1 MAILQGTTIS
11 GSIARTSDTVTIS
24 SNTAS
29 INFSNNDNFIINAGS
44 DFKFDWTVGSGN
56 IGQSGTIIIN
66 NTADSTPDTLP
77 SITKTPDGAEILFV
91 TASGTTSVLS
101 YYVAA
106 TDKVLVSYIG
116 NFA

>member
-1 MAILQGTTIS
+1 MAILQATTLT
-11 GSIARTSDTVTIS
+11 GSLMRTSDTVTIS

-44 DFKFDWTVGSGN
+44 DFKFDWTVSTDN

-66 NTADSTPDTLP
+66 NTSNSTPDVLP
-77 SITKTPDGAEILFV
+77 DITKTPDGAEILFV
-91 TASGTTSVLS
+91 TGSGTTSVIS

>member
-1 MAILQGTTIS
+1 MAILQGTTIT
-11 GSIARTSDTVTIS
+11 GSLMRTSDTVTIS

-29 INFSNNDNFIINAGS
+29 INFSDNDNFVINAGS
-44 DFKFDWTVGSGN
+44 NFKFDWVVTGSN
-56 IGQSGTIIIN
+56 VGQSGTIIIN
-66 NTADSTPDTLP
+66 NTSTATPDLLP
-77 SITKTPDGAEILFV
+77 DITKTPDGADILFV

>member
-1 MAILQGTTIS
+1 MAILQATTIS
-11 GSIARTSDTVTIS
+11 GSLGRTSDTVTIS

-29 INFSNNDNFIINAGS
+29 INFSNNDNFI
-44 DFKFDWTVGSGN
+44 VEGSGSYKFNWVVTGSN

-66 NTADSTPDTLP
+66 NTSDSVVDTLP
-77 SITKTPDGAEILFV
+77 TITKTPDGAVILFV
-91 TASGTTSVLS
+91 TSSATTSVLS

>member
-1 MAILQGTTIS
+1 MAILQGTTLT
-11 GSIARTSDTVTIS
+11 GSLFRTSDTVAIS
-24 SNTAS
+24 NSTAS

-44 DFKFDWTVGSGN
+44 DFKFDWVVSGSN

-66 NTADSTPDTLP
+66 NTSNSTPDVLP
-77 SITKTPDGAEILFV
+77 DITKTPDGAEILFV
-91 TASGTTSVLS
+91 TASGTTSILS

-106 TDKVLVSYIG
+106 TGSVLVNYIG

>member
-1 MAILQGTTIS
+1 MAILQGSIIS
-11 GSIARTSDTVTIS
+11 GSLGRTSDTVTITNS
-24 SNTAS
+24 TAS
-29 INFSNNDNFIINAGS
+29 VDFSDNDNFIINAGS
-44 DFKFDWTVGSGN
+44 DFKFDWTVGSSN

-66 NTADSTPDTLP
+66 NTANSTPDTLP

-106 TDKVLVSYIG
+106 TDKILVNYIG
-116 NFA
+116 NFV